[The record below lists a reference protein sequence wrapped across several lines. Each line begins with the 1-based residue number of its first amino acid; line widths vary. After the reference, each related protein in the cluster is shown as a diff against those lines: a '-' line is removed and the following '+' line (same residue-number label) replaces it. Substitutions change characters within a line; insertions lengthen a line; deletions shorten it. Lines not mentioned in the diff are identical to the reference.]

1 MKKLLEDEMFDK
13 IMIIM
18 NLKNILLIN
27 DYN

>member
-27 DYN
+27 DYD